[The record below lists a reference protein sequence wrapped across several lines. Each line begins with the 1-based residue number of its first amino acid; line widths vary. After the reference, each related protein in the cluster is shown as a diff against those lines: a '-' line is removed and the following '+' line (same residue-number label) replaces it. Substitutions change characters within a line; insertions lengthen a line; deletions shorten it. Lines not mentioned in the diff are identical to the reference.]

1 METAKIF
8 IKKEMAKWKNC
19 TLQKCI
25 AVKIDEMKLYV
36 DMESL
41 HMEYGEGKYEWNI
54 EENNKTMHIVC

>member
-1 METAKIF
+1 
-8 IKKEMAKWKNC
+8 MAKWQNC
-19 TLQKCI
+19 TLQKYV

>member
-1 METAKIF
+1 
-8 IKKEMAKWKNC
+8 MAKWQNC
-19 TLQKCI
+19 TLQKYV

-41 HMEYGEGKYEWNI
+41 HMEEGEGKYEWNI